1 MCSRNAFICTFNY
14 FMSVNTEDYW
24 CNVSLFLLS
33 TKQLIVF
40 VLCSCFTLT
49 CKRNF
54 KSNLS
59 KRERK
64 PLRFPQENWYVLL
77 SDSILDW
84 KMWFHWVILLGNFIF
99 SPIQKSKWIN
109 VWLLFQATQSCKQVQ
124 FKQLENWMF
133 ILFKAYFCLLRIL
146 SLNILFWSICSRTVV
161 GAVTL

>member
-1 MCSRNAFICTFNY
+1 MCSRNAFSCTFNC

-33 TKQLIVF
+33 KRQHLVF

-49 CKRNF
+49 CKRDF

-59 KRERK
+59 IRERK
-64 PLRFPQENWYVLL
+64 PLCFPQGNWYVLL

-99 SPIQKSKWIN
+99 CPTQRSKWIN
-109 VWLLFQATQSCKQVQ
+109 VWLLCQATQSFKQVQ
-124 FKQLENWMF
+124 LKRLF
-133 ILFKAYFCLLRIL
+133 ILFNAYFWLLGKL
-146 SLNILFWSICSRTVV
+146 SLNI
-161 GAVTL
+161 